1 MEFNGIVLVYLV
13 HVKLYRL
20 CRSISQPTSPTA
32 YLSRMA
38 VGEVVG
44 DPDSVSC
51 IGVGPFL
58 CALVT
63 GTFLCPS
70 TRELH
75 RRQSVRHPAPCI
87 TSPQHHLLRT
97 ALCTSSSPQHHLL
110 RTALCTSSS
119 PQHHLLRTALCTS
132 SSSQHHLLRTA
143 LGTSSSPQHHL
154 LSAALCTSS
163 SPQHHLLRAVLCT
176 SSSPQHHLL
185 RAALCT
191 SSSSQHHFDPVL
203 HIIQR
208 RCYLSGNNTDL
219 RNCPAK
225 YLSKILITVC
235 VCACV
240 HLCLCACV

>member
-1 MEFNGIVLVYLV
+1 MWVCMTMEFNGIVLVYLV

-110 RTALCTSSS
+110 R
-119 PQHHLLRTALCTS
+119 
-132 SSSQHHLLRTA
+132 
-143 LGTSSSPQHHL
+143 
-154 LSAALCTSS
+154 
-163 SPQHHLLRAVLCT
+163 
-176 SSSPQHHLL
+176 
-185 RAALCT
+185 AALCT